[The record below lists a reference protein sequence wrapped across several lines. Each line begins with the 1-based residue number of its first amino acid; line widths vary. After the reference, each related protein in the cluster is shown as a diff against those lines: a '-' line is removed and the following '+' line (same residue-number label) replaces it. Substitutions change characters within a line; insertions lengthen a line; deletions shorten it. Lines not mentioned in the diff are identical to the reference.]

1 MRALMLLAL
10 IAVVVLVV
18 TRLPS
23 GWRARLPSPGE
34 RSSDELVKDPVC
46 QTYVLMSRAIRS
58 ESMIH
63 APHCTSRAATIDLPD
78 PIPPVS
84 PTLSIGGW

>member
-18 TRLPS
+18 TRLPAA
-23 GWRARLPSPGE
+23 WRRRLPSPGE
-34 RSSDELVKDPVC
+34 RAHDELVKDPVC

-58 ESMIH
+58 E
-63 APHCTSRAATIDLPD
+63 AGGVPLFFCSRECAARFQR
-78 PIPPVS
+78 
-84 PTLSIGGW
+84 GERRA